1 MEDIID
7 LIYSDESMPRK
18 PMDSKKKQIINNNLK
33 KIVSKKN
40 VVVMKL
46 SQTQIK
52 IVQKMKA
59 KFIRMKQIK
68 IHYKK
73 EEEFK
78 DFVIEIFSEYI
89 ENLKESGSSWF
100 KKNMSFPIMEIECN
114 MMFKEAVL
122 SFVNSLAEQNKMKI
136 INRDNV
142 PLGMSVPTEKEKEE
156 SEKIEF
162 PSYYL
167 SHSESYKG
175 QEMLIRVSIG
185 SSFIFENPYATKKKE
200 E

>member
-18 PMDSKKKQIINNNLK
+18 PMDSKKKQLINNNLK

-78 DFVIEIFSEYI
+78 DFVIEIFNEYI

-185 SSFIFENPYATKKKE
+185 SSFIFENPYAPKKKE